1 VFIKQKKEVKFMA
14 STVPNSEATQFRTG
28 KEQVEIARKGGIASG
43 EARREKKLFRET
55 IEKKLGANIDDII
68 NAMITKASSGD
79 VQATTFLR
87 DTIGEKPT
95 DKVEADI
102 DSNVVINVEIDEE

>member
-1 VFIKQKKEVKFMA
+1 MA
-14 STVPNSEATQFRTG
+14 STVPNSEATQFKTG

-43 EARREKKLFRET
+43 EARREKRLFRDA
-55 IEKKLGANIDDII
+55 IEKKLGASLDEII
-68 NAMITKASSGD
+68 EAMIVKASSGD

-95 DKVEADI
+95 DKLEADI

>member
-1 VFIKQKKEVKFMA
+1 MA

-28 KEQVEIARKGGIASG
+28 KEQVETARQGGIASG
-43 EARREKKLFRET
+43 IARREKKLFREA
-55 IEKKLGANIDDII
+55 IEKKLGANLDDII

-95 DKVEADI
+95 DKLEADI

>member
-1 VFIKQKKEVKFMA
+1 MA

-28 KEQVEIARKGGIASG
+28 NEQVEIARKGGIASG
-43 EARREKKLFRET
+43 EARREKRLFRDA
-55 IEKKLGANIDDII
+55 IEKKLGASLDEII
-68 NAMITKASSGD
+68 EAMIVKASSGD

-102 DSNVVINVEIDEE
+102 DNNVVINVEIDEE

>member
-1 VFIKQKKEVKFMA
+1 MA
-14 STVPNSEATQFRTG
+14 SIVPNSEATQFQTG
-28 KEQVEIARKGGIASG
+28 SEQVEIARKGGIASG
-43 EARREKKLFRET
+43 KARREKRLFREA
-55 IEKKLGANIDDII
+55 IESRLGAELQDIVD
-68 NAMITKASSGD
+68 AMILQAKDGN

-95 DKVEADI
+95 DKLEADI

>member
-1 VFIKQKKEVKFMA
+1 MA
-14 STVPNSEATQFRTG
+14 STVPNSEATQFKTG

-43 EARREKKLFRET
+43 EARREKRLFRDA
-55 IEKKLGANIDDII
+55 IEKKLGTSLDEII
-68 NAMITKASSGD
+68 EAMIVKASSGD

-102 DSNVVINVEIDEE
+102 DNNVVINVEIDEE

>member
-1 VFIKQKKEVKFMA
+1 MA

-43 EARREKKLFRET
+43 EARREKRLFRDA
-55 IEKKLGANIDDII
+55 IEKKLGDSLDNIIE
-68 NAMITKASSGD
+68 AMINKASEGD
-79 VQATTFLR
+79 VQATAFLR

-95 DKVEADI
+95 DKLEADL
-102 DSNVVINVEIDEE
+102 DTNVVINVEIDDDENI

>member
-1 VFIKQKKEVKFMA
+1 MA
-14 STVPNSEATQFRTG
+14 STVPNSEATQFQTG
-28 KEQVEIARKGGIASG
+28 KEQVEIARQGGIASG
-43 EARREKKLFRET
+43 KARREKRLFREA
-55 IEKKLGANIDDII
+55 IEKRLGDSLDNIIDSMI
-68 NAMITKASSGD
+68 NEAQKGN

-95 DKVEADI
+95 DKLEADI

>member
-1 VFIKQKKEVKFMA
+1 MA

-43 EARREKKLFRET
+43 EARREKRLFRDA
-55 IEKKLGANIDDII
+55 IEKKLGASLDEII
-68 NAMITKASSGD
+68 EAMIVKASSGD

-102 DSNVVINVEIDEE
+102 DSNVVINVEIDDDENI

>member
-1 VFIKQKKEVKFMA
+1 MA

-43 EARREKKLFRET
+43 EARREKRLFRDA
-55 IEKKLGANIDDII
+55 IEKKLGASLDEII
-68 NAMITKASSGD
+68 EAMIVKASSGD

-95 DKVEADI
+95 DKLEADL
-102 DSNVVINVEIDEE
+102 DTNVVINVEIDDDENI

>member
-1 VFIKQKKEVKFMA
+1 MA
-14 STVPNSEATQFRTG
+14 KIVPNSEATQFRTG

-43 EARREKKLFRET
+43 EARREKRLFREA

-95 DKVEADI
+95 DKLEADV
-102 DSNVVINVEIDEE
+102 DSNVIINVEIDEE

>member
-1 VFIKQKKEVKFMA
+1 MNKLKRDIKEEL
-14 STVPNSEATQFRTG
+14 TVEL
-28 KEQVEIARKGGIASG
+28 K
-43 EARREKKLFRET
+43 
-55 IEKKLGANIDDII
+55 DDII
-68 NAMITKASSGD
+68 NAMISKASSGD

>member
-1 VFIKQKKEVKFMA
+1 MA

-43 EARREKKLFRET
+43 EARREKRLFRDA
-55 IEKKLGANIDDII
+55 IEKKLGASLDEII
-68 NAMITKASSGD
+68 EAMIIKASTGD

-95 DKVEADI
+95 DKLEADI

>member
-1 VFIKQKKEVKFMA
+1 MA
-14 STVPNSEATQFRTG
+14 STVPNSEATQFKTG

-43 EARREKKLFRET
+43 EARREKRLFKEA
-55 IEKKLGANIDDII
+55 IEKKLGASLDDII
-68 NAMITKASSGD
+68 DSMIIEAQKGN